1 MLLVVLNYF
10 YGITGDYG
18 IAIILLTLAVRIVIL
33 PLTIKQIKSM
43 HEMKKWQ
50 PKLKQLQEKHKG
62 DRQKLN
68 EEMMKFYSEHK
79 INPFGGCLPLILQF
93 PIFIALYRMLIE
105 NQALKGQPFLF
116 FINNLSLAP
125 KEVYAAHAGIL
136 IASSYYALIIFM
148 MLSTYVPQKMMSSDP
163 QQDRI
168 MLFMTAFMAFVAWSL
183 PAGVLLYWIVTNIW
197 TIVQQYLAMRNS
209 EEGEA
214 QNA

>member
-1 MLLVVLNYF
+1 
-10 YGITGDYG
+10 
-18 IAIILLTLAVRIVIL
+18 
-33 PLTIKQIKSM
+33 M

-50 PKLKQLQEKHKG
+50 PKLKQLQEKFKG

-105 NQALKGQPFLF
+105 NKALKGQPFLF
-116 FINNLSLAP
+116 IIDNLSIAP
-125 KEVYAAHAGIL
+125 KEVYAAHTGAL

-148 MLSTYVPQKMMSSDP
+148 MLTTYIPQKMMSSDP

-168 MLFMTAFMAFVAWSL
+168 MLFMTVFMAFVAWSL

-197 TIVQQYLAMRNS
+197 TIVQQYLAMRNAD
-209 EEGEA
+209 EREA
-214 QNA
+214 QSA

>member
-1 MLLVVLNYF
+1 M
-10 YGITGDYG
+10 
-18 IAIILLTLAVRIVIL
+18 LTLAVRVVIL

-79 INPFGGCLPLILQF
+79 INPFGGCLPMILQF
-93 PIFIALYRMLIE
+93 PIFIALYTMLRD
-105 NQALKGQPFLF
+105 NVNLKGANFLF
-116 FINNLSLAP
+116 FIDNLSKTPKAVYTTHVGALA
-125 KEVYAAHAGIL
+125 
-136 IASSYYALIIFM
+136 ASSYYSLIILM
-148 MLSTYVPQKMMSSDP
+148 MLTTYIPQKMMSADP

-168 MLFMTAFMAFVAWSL
+168 MLFMTVFMAFVAWSL
-183 PAGVLLYWIVTNIW
+183 PAGVLLYWIVTNVW
-197 TIVQQYLAMRNS
+197 TIVQQYLAMRNAD
-209 EEGEA
+209 EGGA